1 MIEQPNLADMI
12 IDGRQPIIIIVIVI
26 ISLWLWLT

>member
-1 MIEQPNLADMI
+1 MIEQPNLDDMI

-26 ISLWLWLT
+26 ISLWL